1 MTQEIKSNESEGN
14 TKDNA
19 EESNE
24 VSNAV
29 NNEVSSTAENSITK
43 AYSND
48 VAEAKVTDEKVIE
61 NVAPV
66 ELTGSAFTIVRHDN
80 GIAHLVIDVI
90 GENVN
95 TLKAEFTEQVNA
107 VLAEIKADKAI
118 TGIVLCSGK
127 KGSFVA
133 GADINMLDACQSRD
147 EVVALSRQ
155 GQRIFSLLE
164 QLPIPIV
171 AAIDGAC
178 LGGGLELAMA
188 CHARVCSD
196 NSKTA
201 LGLPEVQLGLLPG
214 SGGTQRLPKL
224 VGLQKALD
232 MMLTGKQL
240 RAKQALKSGLV
251 DDVVPS
257 SVLLN
262 VAENLAISLRQ
273 RGKKTIKRK
282 QGLMDKLL
290 ENNAVGRKVVYQQAQ
305 KTVLAKTQGNYPAP
319 AKIIDCIRT
328 GIESSAEKGYRVE
341 AEHFADLVMSDE
353 SAQLRQLFFATTAMK
368 KEQGVADVMPEQM
381 TKAGVLG
388 GGLMGGG
395 IAFVTA
401 TKANMPV
408 RVKDINHKGIGQALK
423 YSYQIL
429 NKKVKRRFLLNSEM
443 QKQLAMITGSVEYT
457 GFQALDIVVEAVF
470 EDLALKQNMVAEV
483 EEHAHDKTIF
493 ASNTSS
499 LPIGKIAAKAQR
511 PENVIGLH
519 YFSPVDK
526 MPLVEIIPHDKTSD
540 QTISNTV
547 AFAKK
552 QGKTPIVVK
561 DKAGFYVNRIL
572 APYMNEAAILLLA
585 GEPIDKIDKALVK
598 FGFPVGPMQLLDE
611 VGIDVGAK
619 IGPILQ
625 ADLGERFAAPAAFD
639 KLLADGRLGKKVNKG
654 FYQYEKPTFTKNLQ
668 NTFKGIKSGQKQVD
682 ETIYGLLNI
691 KPMGSLSAAEI
702 SKRCTYMML
711 NEAARCVDEGI
722 VRNARDGDIG
732 AIFGIG
738 FPPFLGGPLRYIDK
752 IGAKSV
758 VAQLSQWAK
767 QHGERYSPCEAL
779 ITMAENDVVYYPK

>member
-1 MTQEIKSNESEGN
+1 MTEKTKKGDEKEVNTTQETKSDPK
-14 TKDNA
+14 T
-19 EESNE
+19 
-24 VSNAV
+24 
-29 NNEVSSTAENSITK
+29 
-43 AYSND
+43 
-48 VAEAKVTDEKVIE
+48 
-61 NVAPV
+61 
-66 ELTGSAFTIVRHDN
+66 SAFTLNRQDN
-80 GIAHLVIDVI
+80 GIAHLVIDVVD
-90 GENVN
+90 ENVN
-95 TLKAEFTEQVNA
+95 TLKAEFAEQINA
-107 VLAEIKADKAI
+107 VLADIKSDKTI

-127 KGSFVA
+127 KDSFVA
-133 GADINMLDACQSRD
+133 GADINMLDACQSRE

-155 GQRIFSLLE
+155 GQRIFSQLE
-164 QLPIPIV
+164 QLSIPIV
-171 AAIDGAC
+171 AAIDGTC

-188 CHARVCSD
+188 CHARVCTD
-196 NSKTA
+196 NGKTA

-257 SVLLN
+257 SVLLK
-262 VAENLAISLRQ
+262 VAEQMAITLGQ
-273 RGKKTIKRK
+273 RGKKSAARK
-282 QGLMDKLL
+282 QGVVDKVL
-290 ENNAVGRKVVYQQAQ
+290 ENNSVGRNIVYQQAQ
-305 KTVLAKTQGNYPAP
+305 KTVQAKTQGNYPAP
-319 AKIIDCIRT
+319 SKIIDCVRT
-328 GIESSAEKGYRVE
+328 GIEFSPENGYQLE
-341 AEHFADLVMSDE
+341 AEHFADLVMSEE

-368 KEQGVADVMPEQM
+368 KEQGVADVMPEKI

-401 TKANMPV
+401 TKANVPV
-408 RVKDINHKGIGQALK
+408 RVKDINHKGISQALK
-423 YSYQIL
+423 YSYQVL
-429 NKKVKRRFLLNSEM
+429 NKKVKRRFILNSEM
-443 QKQLAMITGSVEYT
+443 QKQLSMITGSVEYT
-457 GFQALDIVVEAVF
+457 GFKALDIVVEAVF
-470 EDLALKQNMVAEV
+470 EDLTLKQNMVAEI
-483 EEHAHDKTIF
+483 EENGHDKTIF

-499 LPIGKIAAKAQR
+499 LPIGKIAANAKR

-526 MPLVEIIPHDKTSD
+526 MPLVEIIPHEKTSD
-540 QTISNTV
+540 QTISTTV

-585 GEPIDKIDKALVK
+585 GEPVDKIDKALVK

-639 KLLADGRLGKKVNKG
+639 KLLADGRLGKKVKKG
-654 FYQYEKPTFTKNLQ
+654 FYQYQKQSFITTLQ
-668 NTFKGIKSGQKQVD
+668 NRAKGIKANAKLVD
-682 ETIYGLLNI
+682 ETIYSLLSI
-691 KPMGSLSAAEI
+691 KPMGSLSEAEI

-752 IGAKSV
+752 VGAKSV
-758 VAQLSQWAK
+758 VAQLTQWAE
-767 QHGERYSPCEAL
+767 QHGERYTPCEAL
-779 ITMAENDVVYYPK
+779 VAMAENDERYYSDNA

>member
-1 MTQEIKSNESEGN
+1 MSN
-14 TKDNA
+14 
-19 EESNE
+19 
-24 VSNAV
+24 
-29 NNEVSSTAENSITK
+29 
-43 AYSND
+43 
-48 VAEAKVTDEKVIE
+48 
-61 NVAPV
+61 
-66 ELTGSAFTIVRHDN
+66 SAFTVVRQDS

-95 TLKAEFTEQVNA
+95 TLKAEFAEQITA
-107 VLAEIKADKAI
+107 VLAEIKADKKI
-118 TGIVLCSGK
+118 TGIVVCSGK
-127 KGSFVA
+127 AETFIA
-133 GADINMLDACQSRD
+133 GADINMLNACQTRE

-155 GQRIFSLLE
+155 GQRIFTQLE
-164 QLPIPIV
+164 QFPIPIV

-196 NSKTA
+196 NAKTA

-224 VGLQKALD
+224 VGLQKSLD

-251 DDVVPS
+251 DDVVPTS
-257 SVLLN
+257 ILLE
-262 VAENLAISLRQ
+262 VAEKLALSLQ
-273 RGKKTIKRK
+273 QESAQQSSKKVAKRK
-282 QGLMDKLL
+282 QSLMVKLL
-290 ENNAVGRKVVYQQAQ
+290 ENNTVGRNIVYQQAQ
-305 KTVLAKTQGNYPAP
+305 KNVDAKTQGNYPAP
-319 AKIIDCIRT
+319 VKIIDCIRT
-328 GIESSAEKGYRVE
+328 GIEFSPESGYQLE
-341 AEHFADLVMSDE
+341 AENFADLVMSKE

-368 KEQGVADVMPEQM
+368 KEQGVADVAPQQM
-381 TKAGVLG
+381 NKVGVLG

-401 TKANMPV
+401 TKAKMPV
-408 RVKDINHKGIGQALK
+408 RVKDISHQGISQALK
-423 YSYQIL
+423 YSFDLL
-429 NKKVKRRFLLNSEM
+429 NKKVKRRFLLYSEM
-443 QKQLAMITGSVEYT
+443 QKQMAMITGAVEYT
-457 GFQALDIVVEAVF
+457 GFKSVDIVVEAVF
-470 EDLALKQNMVAEV
+470 EDLALKQNMVLDV
-483 EEHAHDKTIF
+483 EKHTNEQTIF

-499 LPIGKIAAKAQR
+499 LPIHKIAAKAKR

-526 MPLVEIIPHDKTSD
+526 MPLVEIIPHEKTSD
-540 QTISNTV
+540 QTISTTV

-561 DKAGFYVNRIL
+561 DTAGFYVNRIL
-572 APYMNEAAILLLA
+572 APYMNEAAILMLA

-625 ADLGERFAAPAAFD
+625 ADLGDRFAAPEAFD
-639 KLLADGRLGKKVNKG
+639 KLLADGRLGKKAKKG
-654 FYQYEKPTFTKNLQ
+654 FYQYQQKSLSARLKDRL
-668 NTFKGIKSGQKQVD
+668 KGIKTGKKQVD
-682 ETIYGLLNI
+682 ETVYDLLGVNLA
-691 KPMGSLSAAEI
+691 GSLSAAEI

-738 FPPFLGGPLRYIDK
+738 FPPFLGGPLRYIDS

-767 QHGERYSPCEAL
+767 VHGERYTPCAAL
-779 ITMAENDVVYYPK
+779 VKMAEDDMLYYPS

>member
-1 MTQEIKSNESEGN
+1 MNETTSNNEGN
-14 TKDNA
+14 EELDKAAA
-19 EESNE
+19 ETIVESK
-24 VSNAV
+24 VDK
-29 NNEVSSTAENSITK
+29 SSDSASETST
-43 AYSND
+43 
-48 VAEAKVTDEKVIE
+48 
-61 NVAPV
+61 
-66 ELTGSAFTIVRHDN
+66 SAFTLKRQDN
-80 GIAHLVIDVI
+80 GIAYLVIDVI

-95 TLKAEFTEQVNA
+95 TLKSEFTEQIQA
-107 VLAEIKADKAI
+107 VLAEIKADSTI

-127 KGSFVA
+127 VGTFVA

-155 GQRIFSLLE
+155 GQRIFSQLE
-164 QLPIPIV
+164 QLSIPIV

-188 CHARVCSD
+188 CTARVCSD
-196 NSKTA
+196 NGKTA

-240 RAKQALKSGLV
+240 RAKQALKAGLV
-251 DDVVPS
+251 DDVVPN

-262 VAENLAISLRQ
+262 VAEQMAITISQ
-273 RGKKTIKRK
+273 RGKKAHARK
-282 QGLMDKLL
+282 QSVVDKLL
-290 ENNAVGRKVVYQQAQ
+290 ENNSVGRNIVYQQAQ
-305 KTVLAKTQGNYPAP
+305 KSVLAKTQGNYPAP
-319 AKIIDCIRT
+319 VKIIDCVRT
-328 GIESSAEKGYRVE
+328 GIEFSSEDGYQLE

-353 SAQLRQLFFATTAMK
+353 SAQLRQLFFATTEMK
-368 KEQGVADVMPEQM
+368 KEQGVADVMPAKI

-401 TKANMPV
+401 TKANVPV
-408 RVKDINHKGIGQALK
+408 RVKDINHKGIGQALS
-423 YSYQIL
+423 YSYQLL
-429 NKKVKRRFLLNSEM
+429 NKKVKRRFMLNSEM
-443 QKQLAMITGSVEYT
+443 QKQLSMITGSVEYT
-457 GFQALDIVVEAVF
+457 GFKPLDIVVEAVF
-470 EDLALKQNMVAEV
+470 EDLSLKQNMVAEI
-483 EEHAHDKTIF
+483 EKNCHDQTIF

-499 LPIGKIAAKAQR
+499 LPIGKIAEQAKR

-526 MPLVEIIPHDKTSD
+526 MPLAEIIPHEKTSD
-540 QTISNTV
+540 KTISTTV

-572 APYMNEAAILLLA
+572 APYMNEAAILLLD
-585 GEPIDKIDKALVK
+585 GEPVDKIDKALVA

-625 ADLGERFAAPAAFD
+625 ADLGERFAAPPAFD
-639 KLLADGRLGKKVNKG
+639 KLIADGRLGKKVNKG
-654 FYQYEKPTFTKNLQ
+654 FYQYQKNNLVKTLS
-668 NTFKGIKSGQKQVD
+668 NRIKGIKPGQKQVD
-682 ETIYGLLNI
+682 ESIYTLLAIN
-691 KPMGSLSAAEI
+691 PSGSLTAAEI

-711 NEAARCVDEGI
+711 NEAARCIEEGI

-752 IGAKSV
+752 LGAKSV
-758 VAQLSQWAK
+758 VAQLSQWAEK
-767 QHGERYSPCEAL
+767 HGDRYTPCQAL
-779 ITMAENDVVYYPK
+779 KNMADNDQRYYPN